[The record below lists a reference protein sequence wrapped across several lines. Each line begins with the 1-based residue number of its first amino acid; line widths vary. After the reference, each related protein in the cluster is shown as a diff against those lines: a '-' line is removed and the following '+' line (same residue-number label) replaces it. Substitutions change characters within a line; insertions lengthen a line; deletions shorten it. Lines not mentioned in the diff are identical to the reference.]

1 MSQTEQPFDADAA
14 LETLIEMARTTML
27 AAESERSR
35 RFWAHRMAQFI
46 ADRSPEQVARM
57 EREKADAQAT

>member
-1 MSQTEQPFDADAA
+1 MPQPEFDEDAA

-27 AAESERSR
+27 ADDTERSR
-35 RFWAHRMAQFI
+35 RFWARRMTQFI
-46 ADRSPEQVARM
+46 ADRSADQMARM

>member
-1 MSQTEQPFDADAA
+1 MPQPEFDEDAA

-27 AAESERSR
+27 AADTERSR
-35 RFWAHRMAQFI
+35 RFWARRMAQFI

-57 EREKADAQAT
+57 ERERGLC